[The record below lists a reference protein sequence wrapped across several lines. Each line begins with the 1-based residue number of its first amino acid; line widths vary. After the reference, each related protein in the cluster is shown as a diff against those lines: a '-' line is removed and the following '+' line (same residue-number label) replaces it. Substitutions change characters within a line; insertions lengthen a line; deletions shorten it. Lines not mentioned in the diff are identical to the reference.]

1 MKSKSRVLFLCAIL
15 SFVLVLMWFSGRD
28 EAIEKTVEVE
38 PWITVPEYR
47 SDAGRVIDAY
57 ERMMERYMDVTQ
69 EDIGGIRGGVK
80 LVSRKLSSIEMKL
93 DRMEQRLVRIERTMG
108 IKEPGTTPR
117 PAGEK
122 GATKPNT
129 SGGEE
134 SKKN

>member
-15 SFVLVLMWFSGRD
+15 SFVLVLMWFSGRG

-47 SDAGRVIDAY
+47 SDAGRAIDAY

-108 IKEPGTTPR
+108 IKEPGRTPR